1 MAIKPADNIAN
12 MQNGNWKTPG
22 TNKQWDDVQKN
33 RNRQLQE
40 NRAKTGGK

>member
-1 MAIKPADNIAN
+1 MKPADNESN

-22 TNKQWDDVQKN
+22 TNKQWDKVQEN

-40 NRAKTGGK
+40 VKARKGGK